1 MAAESVVNV
10 MVTANHLASEML
22 LLLPRML
29 ASFPL
34 TPTKTRLYSNQ
45 IGNLYLYV
53 PGYYFILLK
62 KLQY

>member
-29 ASFPL
+29 LPPN
-34 TPTKTRLYSNQ
+34 T
-45 IGNLYLYV
+45 NLQV
-53 PGYYFILLK
+53 QPALLK
-62 KLQY
+62 SNR

>member
-22 LLLPRML
+22 LLPRML

-34 TPTKTRLYSNQ
+34 TPTKTRLAQ
-45 IGNLYLYV
+45 IKSV
-53 PGYYFILLK
+53 TSTFMFPAFILLK
-62 KLQY
+62 KLHIN

>member
-10 MVTANHLASEML
+10 MVTTNHLASEM

-34 TPTKTRLYSNQ
+34 TPTKTRLAQ
-45 IGNLYLYV
+45 IKSV
-53 PGYYFILLK
+53 TSTFMFPAFILLK
-62 KLQY
+62 KLHIN

>member
-34 TPTKTRLYSNQ
+34 TPTKTRLAQ
-45 IGNLYLYV
+45 IKSV
-53 PGYYFILLK
+53 TSTFMFPAFILLK
-62 KLQY
+62 KLHIN